1 MHLYVMRHGLA
12 EPAHGKTDFE
22 RQLLPEGEAQ
32 VVSVAKQLLAHLNGM
47 PMNVV
52 LSSPYVRTLQTA
64 TLLAEQ
70 LACPLQTNALL
81 EPDADVNALWR
92 FLAQCPHPHVLLVSH
107 MPLVSTLI
115 SCLISGDRSS
125 YPDLLTAQLVH
136 LQGELCAPGVMQ
148 QLKVLRPL

>member
-1 MHLYVMRHGLA
+1 MQLYIMRHGLA

-22 RQLLPEGEAQ
+22 RQLLPAGEAQ
-32 VVSVAKQLLAHLNGM
+32 VVSVAKQLLVHLNGM
-47 PMNVV
+47 PMSVV

-64 TLLAEQ
+64 RLLAEQ

-92 FLAQCPHPHVLLVSH
+92 FLAQCTQSHVLLVSH

-136 LQGELCAPGVMQ
+136 LQDDCAPAAMRQV
-148 QLKVLRPL
+148 KVLRPL